1 MKPFSNNQEFYDY
14 LILLISRLH
23 RRGFHD
29 LAKPLE
35 FAASQASSN
44 STEFLGES
52 RIALRQLLDES
63 PVHALTEAEL
73 NEVQYALSQLD
84 TAFTKK

>member
-14 LILLISRLH
+14 LIDLVSRFH
-23 RRGFHD
+23 ERGFHG

-35 FAASQASSN
+35 FAASQAASN

-52 RIALRQLLDES
+52 RIAFRQLLDAN
-63 PVHALTEAEL
+63 PIHVFDG
-73 NEVQYALSQLD
+73 N
-84 TAFTKK
+84 

>member
-14 LILLISRLH
+14 LTLLISRLH
-23 RRGFHD
+23 ERGFHD

-52 RIALRQLLDES
+52 RIALRQLLDEN
-63 PVHALTEAEL
+63 PVQALTEPEIAE
-73 NEVQYALSQLD
+73 VHSALRQLD
-84 TAFTKK
+84 TAFLNR